1 MARATIGSRD
11 PVLRALAVL
20 EVLARE
26 GRELG
31 VTDIAR
37 RVHLNKS
44 TAHRLLQSMVA
55 AGFVVRGK
63 QEGEY
68 RASIKLCELG
78 SLVLDRI
85 DLRSEASTYLK
96 QLVERTGE
104 TVHLVTLDDCH
115 GVYIDKVDGLSTIR
129 MFSRIGRRIPL
140 YCTAVGKTLLAG
152 LPADERDD
160 MLRRAL
166 AAYGYRPFTPN
177 TLVDVASLI
186 THLDRVA
193 AQGYAL
199 DCEEH
204 EEGVTCVAAPIRD
217 HEGRVVAACSVSG
230 PTFRLDAS
238 HMEAI
243 IPAAVATACEI
254 SRSLGYRISP
264 GLTVPSD
271 LDVGAERAAQFAS
284 ALGTS
289 PSKED
294 AQ

>member
-11 PVLRALAVL
+11 PVLRALTVL

-31 VTDIAR
+31 VTEIAR
-37 RVHLNKS
+37 KVYLNKS

-55 AGFVVRGK
+55 AGFVTRGK

-199 DCEEH
+199 DCEENEH
-204 EEGVTCVAAPIRD
+204 GVLCVAVPLPAHTGGSPASI
-217 HEGRVVAACSVSG
+217 SVSG
-230 PTFRLDAS
+230 PSTRLSPQRLRDWAPLLTSSARMIASELPPSTSGATMSLSAHKTRTPDA
-238 HMEAI
+238 
-243 IPAAVATACEI
+243 
-254 SRSLGYRISP
+254 
-264 GLTVPSD
+264 
-271 LDVGAERAAQFAS
+271 
-284 ALGTS
+284 
-289 PSKED
+289 
-294 AQ
+294 